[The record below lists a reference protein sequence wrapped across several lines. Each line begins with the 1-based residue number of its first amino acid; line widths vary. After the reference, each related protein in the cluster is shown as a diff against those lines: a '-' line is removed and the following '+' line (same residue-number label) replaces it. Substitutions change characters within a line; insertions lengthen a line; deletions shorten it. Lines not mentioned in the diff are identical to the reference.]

1 MKYPGFRIK
10 HIGMRLRLSVLAA
23 AAVLAWSPGE
33 LLPFITFYYTGD
45 GWLGSTYVGG
55 TELVENNNHE
65 LCLLGEDPGPERRET
80 VRQERRRE
88 FYILH

>member
-1 MKYPGFRIK
+1 
-10 HIGMRLRLSVLAA
+10 MRLGLAVLAA

-33 LLPFITFYYTGD
+33 LLPFIILEMARF
-45 GWLGSTYVGG
+45 YVGG
-55 TELVENNNHE
+55 RELVENNNHE

-88 FYILH
+88 FYIDKFLCHFPLKVELYKI